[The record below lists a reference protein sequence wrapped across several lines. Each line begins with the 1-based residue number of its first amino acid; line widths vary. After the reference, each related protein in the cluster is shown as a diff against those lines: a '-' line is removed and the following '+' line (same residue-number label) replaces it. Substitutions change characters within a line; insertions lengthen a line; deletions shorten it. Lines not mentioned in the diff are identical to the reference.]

1 MHNTAAMM
9 SSASGEWETPDDF
22 FAAVNAEFKFV
33 LDVCA
38 TEANTKCAEYI
49 TPEQNALAQEWHGP
63 AWMNPP
69 YGRAVGTW
77 LGKAHDEAH
86 ARGCVVVCLLP
97 ARTDT
102 KWWWEWVLKANEVRF
117 LKGRLKFV
125 GAPSG
130 ATFPSCLAIF
140 DGNAGRSASP
150 RVVWWDWR
158 SGGRTS
164 HDGVALDT
172 QPGAGDE

>member
-1 MHNTAAMM
+1 MHNAEAMM
-9 SSASGEWETPDDF
+9 SSATGDWETPDEF
-22 FAAVNAEFKFV
+22 YEAVNAEFHFV

-38 TEANTKCAEYI
+38 TPENSKCAKFI
-49 TPEQNALAQEWHGP
+49 TPEQDAFTQKWHGP

-69 YGRAVGTW
+69 YGRAIGGW
-77 LGKAHDEAH
+77 LEKAHDEAH
-86 ARGCVVVCLLP
+86 ARGCLVVCLIP

-102 KWWWEWVLKANEVRF
+102 KWWWGHVLRANEVRF

-130 ATFPSCLAIF
+130 ATFPSAVAIF
-140 DGNAGRSASP
+140 DGRDGLHPVSP

-158 SGGRTS
+158 TGGKTG
-164 HDGVALDT
+164 HDFVALDT
-172 QPGAGDE
+172 QPGA